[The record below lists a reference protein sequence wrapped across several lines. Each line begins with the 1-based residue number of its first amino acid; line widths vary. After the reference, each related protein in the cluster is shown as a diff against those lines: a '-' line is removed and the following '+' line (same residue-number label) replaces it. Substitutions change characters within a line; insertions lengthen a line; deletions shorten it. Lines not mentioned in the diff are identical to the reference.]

1 MNGQSKFHRIGTQL
15 LREYSIVLAIILM
28 AIVFIILNPRFA
40 RLFNILTILQHTSLL
55 AIIASGLTLVLILDE
70 FDLSFAPLC
79 SLAVC
84 MSVNV
89 VQMDVPGFLAVLTA
103 LGVGLAV
110 GIVNGLLVAL
120 LRLTSFIA
128 TLGTA
133 TIVTG
138 LSYFVSGGKTIV
150 VVGGLP
156 DWFNFLGQEDFFGV
170 SYLVPIMVIIAIMC
184 SALVRHTQLGRN
196 MYGVGGNREACIVA
210 GINVKRTQ
218 IIAFS
223 LCGLLA
229 GFTGFLLASRL
240 GGGHPL
246 AGDKFLLQGFAAVF
260 IGMTM
265 RGGMPNIFGTL
276 MGALLLS
283 ILQNGLTL
291 AGVDYTYQY
300 VINGLV
306 IVAFVSAAYITRHRL
321 TKKIRIVGSASF
333 S

>member
-1 MNGQSKFHRIGTQL
+1 MNAQTKFQNIRTQL
-15 LREYSIVLAIILM
+15 LREYSIALAIVLM

-55 AIIASGLTLVLILDE
+55 AIISSGLTLVLILDE

-84 MSVNV
+84 LSVNV
-89 VQMDVPGFLAVLTA
+89 VQADTPGFLAVLTA
-103 LGVGLAV
+103 LGVGLLV
-110 GIVNGLLVAL
+110 GVVNGLLVAI

-133 TIVTG
+133 TILTG
-138 LSYFVSGGKTIV
+138 MSYFVSGGKTIV

-156 DWFNFLGQEDFFGV
+156 DWFNFLGQEDFFGI
-170 SYLVPIMVIIAIMC
+170 SYLVPIMVFIVIL
-184 SALVRHTQLGRN
+184 SSVLVKHTQLGRN
-196 MYGVGGNREACIVA
+196 MYGVGGNKEACVFA
-210 GINVKRTQ
+210 GVQIKRTQ
-218 IIAFS
+218 IIAFA

-265 RGGMPNIFGTL
+265 RGGMPNVIGTAL
-276 MGALLLS
+276 GALLLS
-283 ILQNGLTL
+283 VLQNGLTL
-291 AGVDYTYQY
+291 IGVDYTYQY
-300 VINGLV
+300 VINGFI
-306 IVAFVSAAYITRHRL
+306 IVAFVSAAYITRHQL
-321 TKKIRIVGSASF
+321 IEKVQISGNATL
-333 S
+333 